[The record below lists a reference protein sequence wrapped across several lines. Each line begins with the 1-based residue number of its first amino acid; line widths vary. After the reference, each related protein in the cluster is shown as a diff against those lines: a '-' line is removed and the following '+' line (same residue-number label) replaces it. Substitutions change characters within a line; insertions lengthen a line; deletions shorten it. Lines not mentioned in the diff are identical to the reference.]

1 MGLLLYITNHDI
13 MTTIIKKRHG
23 AEKKLMRQG
32 VVLKTHQKTAIK
44 WMVEKERCQ
53 EPYGGII
60 TDEMGLGKTLE
71 VIGLLLESPKEKTLI
86 IVPASLIAQWKSEF
100 AKFAPKLDISSDR
113 KNCESCSIFITSY
126 AMAFTNTKLYYQI
139 LWDRLILDEAHYI
152 RNAKCKTFKRLKELR
167 AKHKWCLTGTPI
179 HNGWGDIASL
189 FSLIGFD
196 YNKNVRIIIP
206 RVETHVLHRTKNEV
220 DIFLP
225 KIINETIDIPIGGE
239 EERYG
244 RVTEYHPIHLV
255 RLLRARQFAIMP
267 QMAIKNMKDES
278 NPTNPKLDS
287 LIKSLVDSQT
297 TEKPIVFCH
306 FREEI
311 AYLETGL
318 IKKGILCAVIHGG
331 VAMHTR
337 RPLIDR
343 HETYHV
349 LVIQLQAGSVGLNL
363 QMFDTV
369 YFSGPHW
376 NPTHEQ
382 QAIARVHRIGQTKT
396 VTVKK
401 FIMDKTI
408 EKRILKVQNH
418 KIQKAKEIYTGIED

>member
-1 MGLLLYITNHDI
+1 MMPTI
-13 MTTIIKKRHG
+13 IIKKPRSL
-23 AEKKLMRQG
+23 AEKKLKRQG
-32 VVLKTHQKTAIK
+32 IVLKTHQKTAIK
-44 WMVEKERCQ
+44 WMAEKERSQ
-53 EPYGGII
+53 APYGGII

-86 IVPASLIAQWKSEF
+86 IVPSSLIAQWKSEF
-100 AKFAPKLDISSDR
+100 AKFAPKLHISSDR
-113 KNCESCSIFITSY
+113 RECESCSIFITSY
-126 AMAFTNTKLYYQI
+126 AMACTNNKLYDQI
-139 LWDRLILDEAHYI
+139 TWDRLILDEAHYI

-167 AKHKWCLTGTPI
+167 AEHKWCLTGTPI

-189 FSLIGFD
+189 FSLVGFD
-196 YNKNVRIIIP
+196 YDKNVKIIIP

-220 DIFLP
+220 DIVLP
-225 KIINETIDIPIGGE
+225 KIINETIDIPIGKDGE
-239 EERYG
+239 MYS
-244 RVTEYHPIHLV
+244 RVTQYHPIHMV
-255 RLLRARQFAIMP
+255 RLLRSRQFAIMP
-267 QMAIKNMKDES
+267 KMAITNMKDES
-278 NPTNPKLDS
+278 NPSNPKLDS
-287 LIKSLVDSQT
+287 LIKSLADSQT

-306 FREEI
+306 FREEM
-311 AYLETGL
+311 AYLEMGL
-318 IKKGILCAVIHGG
+318 AKNGIICGVIHGG

-349 LVIQLQAGSVGLNL
+349 LLIQLQAGSVGLNL

-369 YFSGPHW
+369 YFTGPHW

-408 EKRILKVQNH
+408 ENRIVDVQNH
-418 KIQKAKEIYTGIED
+418 KIQKAEEIYTRIED